1 MRVPAVLGTCA
12 AALGCGGGP
21 VGGMP
26 PAPRPGPPSAA
37 AEATPGPPFGYR
49 LRGPFSYEF
58 ARYDTLAFSGA
69 GAGAPQISGKLG
81 VVGVHPAGAQVEI
94 SLDSLEAAPGSRL
107 TPAATDSA
115 VGARWQ
121 VRLTPTGPAGPI
133 AANRR
138 TIAVE
143 QIAEVVRLLLPSLP
157 KEGLKAQASWT
168 DSTSYPI
175 EVDAFQAVESATRR
189 SRVMPSGGA
198 SGVAV
203 EEHVTRT
210 GRTTQAGQGM
220 TMTATG
226 RRTVSYELG
235 PEGWVRA
242 LTGRDSLELRVT
254 VSATG
259 QIIPV
264 QWRTSFSARARAP
277 AAR

>member
-1 MRVPAVLGTCA
+1 
-12 AALGCGGGP
+12 
-21 VGGMP
+21 MP
-26 PAPRPGPPSAA
+26 PAPRPGPAGAA
-37 AEATPGPPFGYR
+37 AEASPGAPLGYR
-49 LRGPFSYEF
+49 FRGPLTYEF
-58 ARYDTLAFSGA
+58 ARYDTLTFTGP

-81 VVGVHPAGAQVEI
+81 VVGVHPAGAQLEI

-107 TPAATDSA
+107 SPAATDSA

-121 VRLTPTGPAGPI
+121 VRLGATGPAGPI

-138 TIAVE
+138 TITVE
-143 QIAEVVRLLLPSLP
+143 QITEVVRLLLPSLP
-157 KEGLKAQASWT
+157 KGGLKAQDLWT
-168 DSTSYPI
+168 DSTSYPV
-175 EVDAFQAVESATRR
+175 EVDAFQALESTTRR
-189 SRVMPSGGA
+189 SRAMPLGGG
-198 SGVAV
+198 SGVTV
-203 EEHVTRT
+203 EEQVTRT

-226 RRTVSYELG
+226 RRTVSYELT

-259 QIIPV
+259 QLIPV
-264 QWRTSFSARARAP
+264 QWRTSYSARVRAP